1 MNPRV
6 RFVIAAGTFAALLP
20 LMAQKGPDP
29 KAPPARVANKQPVH
43 DDDSAQGQRVF
54 KQNCARCH
62 DAPQG
67 FPPQISG
74 TVLRHMRVRA
84 NLSARDEKALLHFMN
99 P

>member
-1 MNPRV
+1 MNSRICLV
-6 RFVIAAGTFAALLP
+6 FAAGLCAALLP
-20 LMAQKGPDP
+20 LAAQKGPDP
-29 KAPPARVANKQPVH
+29 KAPPARTANAQPAH
-43 DDDSAQGQRVF
+43 DDDSARGQRVF
-54 KQNCARCH
+54 NQNCARCH

-84 NLSARDEKALLHFMN
+84 NLSASDEKALLHFMN

>member
-1 MNPRV
+1 MNPRIV
-6 RFVIAAGTFAALLP
+6 FVLAAGTFAALLP
-20 LMAQKGPDP
+20 LMAQKGPGP
-29 KAPPARVANKQPVH
+29 KAPPARVEHAQSAQS
-43 DDDSAQGQRVF
+43 DDSAQGQRVF

-74 TVLRHMRVRA
+74 TILRHMKVRA
-84 NLSARDEKALLHFMN
+84 NLSETDEKALLHFMN

>member
-1 MNPRV
+1 MNPRIC
-6 RFVIAAGTFAALLP
+6 FVIAGAFAVLLP

-29 KAPPARVANKQPVH
+29 KASPARTAHVQPAH
-43 DDDSAQGQRVF
+43 DDEGAQGQRVF

-84 NLSARDEKALLHFMN
+84 NLSASDEKALLHFMN

>member
-1 MNPRV
+1 MNQRIC
-6 RFVIAAGTFAALLP
+6 FVIAAAAFTALLP

-29 KAPPARVANKQPVH
+29 KAPPARTAQAQPAH
-43 DDDSAQGQRVF
+43 DDDTAQGQRLF

-67 FPPQISG
+67 FPPQVSG

-84 NLSARDEKALLHFMN
+84 NLSASDEKALLHFMN